1 MSSQIARRYA
11 DALVE
16 LAAEQDILEAVAG
29 DLRSFGSVLTASEE
43 MSSALIN
50 PGFSVDERQAVIR
63 TLLEQSEAGTI
74 TRNFLFLLIDNDRM
88 SAFSS
93 ILDAFQEQVDDRLG
107 RVRAT
112 VSSATALDAATLA
125 EIEKQVKHL
134 TGKDNVILA
143 SEVDPSLIG
152 GIVTRVG
159 DLLLDGSIRTQLSTI
174 RTKLAGQMPTGEA

>member
-1 MSSQIARRYA
+1 MSSEIARRYA
-11 DALVE
+11 DALVD

-29 DLRSFGSVLTASEE
+29 DLATFSSVLTGSEE
-43 MSSALIN
+43 LSAALTN
-50 PGFSVDERQAVIR
+50 PGFSVDERQGVVSA
-63 TLLEQSEAGTI
+63 LLDQGQAGKM
-74 TRNFLFLLIDNDRM
+74 TRNFLFLLVDNDRM
-88 SAFSS
+88 PAFPA
-93 ILDAFQEQVDDRLG
+93 ILAAFQAQVDERLG

-125 EIEKQVKHL
+125 EIEKQVQHM
-134 TGKDNVILA
+134 TGKDEVILA

-174 RTKLAGQMPTGEA
+174 RTKLAGQMPAGEA